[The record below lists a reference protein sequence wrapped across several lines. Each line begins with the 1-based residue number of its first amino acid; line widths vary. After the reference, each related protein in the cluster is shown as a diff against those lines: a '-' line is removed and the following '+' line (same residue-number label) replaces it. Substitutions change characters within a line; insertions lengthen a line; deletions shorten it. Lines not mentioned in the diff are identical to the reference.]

1 MEPGESA
8 VTYEGHVP
16 GMHNNW
22 DHNSRLITGP
32 EGLLGNRLG
41 SEEAAHSSPPDECT
55 RDLQPLH
62 QRSVTSLTDVSPHV
76 YLSHNVTTLSARD
89 QTQAF
94 QEEDRAAN

>member
-55 RDLQPLH
+55 RDLLVVIPTTAPEISH
-62 QRSVTSLTDVSPHV
+62 FSHGCFTSCLFIP
-76 YLSHNVTTLSARD
+76 
-89 QTQAF
+89 
-94 QEEDRAAN
+94 